1 MVWGVMAVLV
11 LFISVR
17 VAPDKYRVTTT
28 SLPLF
33 IAGIVVLT
41 IPLLYASP
49 AGLLRADWRV
59 AGLVAGAVFYSTW
72 LQVRLSRLQRQG
84 VLFIVL
90 LAVSGQAVLALVQ
103 LFAPAWAWVPMKA
116 GSRVYGIFQQPNVLA
131 SFMAT
136 GLALALMLFLLPGF
150 ALVRARYEHCRQAFL
165 GVLLLVLPMLLVWI
179 QSRVGWLGGG
189 LVVWLFL
196 WCFNARFP
204 ARCKQATVL
213 LGAGV
218 LIGLI
223 GMLAAGPEDGL
234 RYLNHEA
241 SNHARWTMLHDT
253 LRMIAEKPWL
263 GWGYGSFEYNFL
275 HFRINLQPP
284 TVVSEIANHP
294 HNEILLWWVEG
305 GLVALLGIG
314 LIMLGC
320 VRLVLRVWRW
330 DAGAFEAG
338 RRSAGEASGLCLVL
352 LPMALH
358 TQLEYPFYL
367 SALHF
372 MVFLM
377 VLAML
382 ERQVSGVM
390 ASRPLPAF
398 WGWVLRGG
406 LPPVSV
412 AILLLMV
419 SSLQGGLILTRAE
432 RAGLVDMRDV
442 QAMPTLARWVHWERV
457 RFDEQVNALL
467 TYNRTRDEHLLE
479 RYVHWA
485 QDYLTWRID
494 ANVYASLIMIL
505 HHQRQEVSA
514 EHYRQDARL
523 FFPADTRFQA
533 VIIPPQISAREAL

>member
-1 MVWGVMAVLV
+1 MAVLV
-11 LFISVR
+11 LFISAR
-17 VAPDKYRVTTT
+17 VGPDKYLVTTT
-28 SLPLF
+28 ALPLF
-33 IAGIVVLT
+33 ITGIVVLS

-49 AGLLRADWRV
+49 AGLPRADWRG

-84 VLFIVL
+84 VMLIVL

-131 SFMAT
+131 SFMST

-150 ALVRARYEHCRQAFL
+150 ALVRSRYEHCRQAFL
-165 GVLLLVLPMLLVWI
+165 GVLLLVLPMLLIWI

-189 LVVWLFL
+189 LVALLFL
-196 WCFNARFP
+196 WRFNARFP

-223 GMLAAGPEDGL
+223 GMLVAGPEDGL
-234 RYLNHEA
+234 RYLNHGA

-305 GLVALLGIG
+305 GLVALLGMG
-314 LIMLGC
+314 LILLGC
-320 VRLVLRVWRW
+320 VRLVLRAWRW
-330 DAGAFEAG
+330 EAAAFEAG
-338 RRSAGEASGLCLVL
+338 RRDTGEASSLCLVL
-352 LPMALH
+352 FPMALH

-390 ASRPLPAF
+390 ASRALPAF
-398 WGWVLRGG
+398 WGRMLRGL
-406 LPPVSV
+406 LPTASV

-419 SSLQGGLILTRAE
+419 FALQGGIILTRAE
-432 RAGLVDMRDV
+432 RAGLMDMREV
-442 QAMPTLARWVHWERV
+442 QTMPAPARWVHYERV
-457 RFDEQVNALL
+457 LFDEQVNALL
-467 TYNRTRDEHLLE
+467 TYNRTRDEHLLV
-479 RYVHWA
+479 RYACWA
-485 QDYLTWRID
+485 QDYLMRRID

-505 HHQRQEVSA
+505 HYQRQEVTA
-514 EHYRQDARL
+514 EHYRQDAHL
-523 FFPADTRFQA
+523 FFPADTRFQTA
-533 VIIPPQISAREAL
+533 IMPLQMSVREVL